1 MVFENIEWLFFD
13 LGYTLINEE
22 NAHRKRINDCI
33 TYQRENY
40 GKLFTYEQVYNEICR
55 ASSEY
60 RQQFYGAME
69 ALGIKEKTP
78 YPKELEFPYADA
90 EKVLKELNNKYSIGI
105 IANQSAG
112 AVERLNNFGLSN
124 YIDLCISSAETGITK
139 PDLKIFKLA
148 LKRACCSAGNSVMI
162 GDRLD
167 NDIFPAKQLGMKT
180 IHIKQGFGT
189 YQTPVSEEY
198 KADITV
204 NNLSELLKYL

>member
-1 MVFENIEWLFFD
+1 MDLENIELLFFD
-13 LGYTLINEE
+13 LGYTLINED

-33 TYQRENY
+33 TYQQENY

-69 ALGIKEKTP
+69 SLGIKEKTP
-78 YPKELEFPYADA
+78 YPKELEFPFNDA

-112 AVERLNNFGLSN
+112 AQGRLKNFGLN
-124 YIDLCISSAETGITK
+124 DYVDLCISSAELGIAK

-148 LKRACCSAGNSVMI
+148 LKKACCSAENSVMI

-180 IHIKQGFGT
+180 IHIKQGFGA
-189 YQTPVSEEY
+189 YQAPVSEEY

-204 NNLSELLKYL
+204 NNLTGLLKYL

>member
-1 MVFENIEWLFFD
+1 MDLENIEWLFFD
-13 LGYTLINEE
+13 LGYTLINED

-33 TYQRENY
+33 TYQQENY

-69 ALGIKEKTP
+69 SLGIKEKTP
-78 YPKELEFPYADA
+78 YPKELEFPFNDA

-105 IANQSAG
+105 IANQSPG
-112 AVERLNNFGLSN
+112 AQGRLKNFGLN
-124 YIDLCISSAETGITK
+124 DYIDLCISSAELGIAK

-148 LKRACCSAGNSVMI
+148 LKKACCSAENSVMI

-180 IHIKQGFGT
+180 IHIKQGFGA
-189 YQTPVSEEY
+189 YQAPVSEEY

-204 NNLSELLKYL
+204 NNLTELLKYL

>member
-1 MVFENIEWLFFD
+1 MDLENIERLFFD
-13 LGYTLINEE
+13 FGYTLINED

-33 TYQRENY
+33 TYQQENY

-69 ALGIKEKTP
+69 SLGIKEKTP
-78 YPKELEFPYADA
+78 YPKEFEYPYTDA

-112 AVERLNNFGLSN
+112 AQGRLKNFGLN
-124 YIDLCISSAETGITK
+124 DYIDLCISSAELGIAK

-148 LKRACCSAGNSVMI
+148 LKKACCSAENSVMI
-162 GDRLD
+162 GD
-167 NDIFPAKQLGMKT
+167 
-180 IHIKQGFGT
+180 
-189 YQTPVSEEY
+189 
-198 KADITV
+198 
-204 NNLSELLKYL
+204 